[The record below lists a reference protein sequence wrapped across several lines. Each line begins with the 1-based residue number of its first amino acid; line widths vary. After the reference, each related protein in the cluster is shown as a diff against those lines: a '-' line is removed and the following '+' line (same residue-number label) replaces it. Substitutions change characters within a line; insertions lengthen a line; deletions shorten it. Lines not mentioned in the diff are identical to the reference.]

1 MSLKRTQKV
10 RETKDSMKVCSF
22 KKLCALRRIYTVKAD
37 QLLKKNQMLISA
49 LFELLLPRFR
59 KKCETLQLC
68 YNFITKL
75 KTNISLKQ
83 IH

>member
-37 QLLKKNQMLISA
+37 QLLKKN
-49 LFELLLPRFR
+49 
-59 KKCETLQLC
+59 
-68 YNFITKL
+68 
-75 KTNISLKQ
+75 
-83 IH
+83 